1 MQKFRVCARA
11 RSTNATLYV
20 PPSQAPEPP
29 LPPPRVP
36 GRRSAPVRDQRV
48 AGYTF
53 RVAASNARGVWSVT
67 PASLV
72 IDVRPPFWRTWWF
85 GLLAAGALG
94 GTGIAAYRRRIAGVE
109 RARAAQEAFSRELI
123 ASQEQERVRIASEL
137 HDSLG
142 QSLIVIGNWAAP
154 GTSVVPPAAPG
165 REELAEIQ
173 QAAQRAVD
181 EVRGIAH
188 ALGTHDLEQLGLA
201 DSLEE
206 MIERLR
212 RSAPFEIVASL
223 DRRDR
228 PLPRDAETSLYR
240 VAQEALNNVSRH
252 AGASQVTVTLRRSPA
267 GTVTLTI
274 GDNGRG
280 FDHDAVRGGFGLKD
294 MAERVRLFAG
304 EFALRSSPGGGTM
317 VEVVMKSGADAA
329 T

>member
-1 MQKFRVCARA
+1 MEGLDDDWEDAGVRRTA
-11 RSTNATLYV
+11 YY
-20 PPSQAPEPP
+20 PY
-29 LPPPRVP
+29 LPP
-36 GRRSAPVRDQRV
+36 GR
-48 AGYTF
+48 YTF
-53 RVAASNARGVWSVT
+53 RVAASNARGVWSDT

-85 GLLAAGALG
+85 GLLAGGAFG
-94 GTGIAAYRRRIAGVE
+94 SAGIAAYRRRIAGME
-109 RARAAQEAFSRELI
+109 RARTAQEAFSRELI
-123 ASQEQERVRIASEL
+123 ASQEQERVRIAGEL

-142 QSLIVIGNWAAP
+142 QSLIVIATGRRSARRSSRRP
-154 GTSVVPPAAPG
+154 HRGTRSSRRSSRP
-165 REELAEIQ
+165 
-173 QAAQRAVD
+173 AQRAVD

-188 ALGTHDLEQLGLA
+188 ALGTYDLEQLGLA
-201 DSLEE
+201 DSLGE

-212 RSAPFEIVASL
+212 RSAPFEIVATL
-223 DRRDR
+223 DRLDR

-252 AGASQVTVTLRRSPA
+252 AGASQVTVALRQSPA

-304 EFALRSSPGGGTM
+304 EFALRSSPG
-317 VEVVMKSGADAA
+317 AA
-329 T
+329 RSSRSS